1 MDKGTIIR
9 IEGLSKRFGD
19 NLLFA
24 GTNIDIT
31 KGETVALTGCNG
43 TGKSTLLKM
52 IAGFMKPSAGKISF
66 DKALRFSYIPD
77 RFPKLSLSM
86 DELIKHLGEIEGLE
100 SSEIRKQT
108 DRYYEMFQVNEMI
121 HTPIKFLSKGT
132 LQKVAVIQAFISKS
146 DVLLLDE
153 PLSGQD
159 KWSQMAFINEMKR
172 IRKENVTIIMSCHEP
187 FLVDQLADVEYHI
200 QGRVWSRKAL
210 SCDKQVQNAVLI
222 FRGNRLDWRKHID
235 EDSVV
240 TLKEVDSNSYF
251 IIHEQDTRDFLQGM
265 IASGETLLDY
275 HLFGREEDY
284 TYGKSIDTA
293 RK

>member
-19 NLLFA
+19 NLLFE
-24 GTNIDIT
+24 GTNIDIAQ
-31 KGETVALTGCNG
+31 GETVALTGCNG

-66 DKALRFSYIPD
+66 NKDLRFNYIPD

-86 DELIKHLGEIEGLE
+86 DELIKHLGGIEGLD
-100 SSEIRKQT
+100 SGEIKKQT
-108 DRYYEMFQVNEMI
+108 KRYYEMFQVTEMI

-132 LQKVAVIQAFISKS
+132 MQKVAVIQALISKP

-172 IRKENVTIIMSCHEP
+172 IKKENVSIIMSCHEP

-200 QGRVWSRKAL
+200 KGRVWSRKAV
-210 SCDKQVQNAVLI
+210 SCDKQGQNAVLI
-222 FRGNRLDWRKHID
+222 FRGNRTDWKKYIG

-240 TLKEVDSNSYF
+240 TYKEVDSNSYF
-251 IIHEQDTRDFLQGM
+251 IIREQDTTDFLQRM

-284 TYGKSIDTA
+284 TYVKSIDTT
-293 RK
+293 R